1 MLGMSG
7 PGIVGS
13 SGLSA
18 TRTAGHELRLFGIAG
33 SDELRAIEESS
44 RPRNGRVESNAEIVF
59 VNCLLAIER
68 IAHGHTL
75 FLGLQ
80 VSCRRCTRAIPRIYP
95 RDEAR
100 VARPVLGVARRLMR
114 QSAHMDRALAKRTT
128 Q

>member
-75 FLGLQ
+75 FSAYGQLPSLHARY
-80 VSCRRCTRAIPRIYP
+80 STNLSTR
-95 RDEAR
+95 
-100 VARPVLGVARRLMR
+100 
-114 QSAHMDRALAKRTT
+114 
-128 Q
+128 

>member
-75 FLGLQ
+75 FLGLR
-80 VSCRRCTRAIPRIYP
+80 S
-95 RDEAR
+95 
-100 VARPVLGVARRLMR
+100 VAVA
-114 QSAHMDRALAKRTT
+114 ARALFHESIHATRHESHA
-128 Q
+128 QYLVSPGG